1 MSRAERMRSG
11 LFARKTRAP
20 AAPPPLPASLWL
32 LATAAVTLGPHAATH
47 LPAWLSAACVLAL
60 LWRAWALHSGV
71 QRSHAALVM
80 LLACVAA
87 LAIRLHYGHFFGKD
101 PGVALL
107 ALLLCLKQHEIGS
120 ARDIRAAVLLAFF
133 LQLGLFFYDQ
143 SLPVA
148 ALALTGTLFATVSLL
163 SLHADRFQPAAS
175 LRLGGL
181 MLVQA
186 IPFLL
191 VLFVLFPR
199 IPGPLWGLPADA
211 HSGMTGLSDDMS
223 PGSISQLGLSEAI
236 AFRAEFAGEPPP
248 PAQRYWRGPVLTDFD
263 GRTWRAAIAGNE
275 DRPTVVARGPAYDY
289 RLTIE
294 PHNQR
299 WLLALEHPVA
309 ADTQVRFARDQ
320 QLLAATPL
328 RSRTRLQIVS
338 HPEAVSGLSE
348 SPAVLERALR
358 LPSGSNPRAVATG
371 TEIGRSSAT
380 PEAALQAVLG
390 HIADLDLTYTLRPP
404 LLGTHTVDEFLYSTQ
419 LGFCEH
425 FASAFTVLARAAG
438 LPTRVVTGYQGGEI
452 NPIDQAMVVR
462 QSDAHAW
469 AEVWLAGRGWQRVDP
484 TALAAPSR
492 IESGLAGSLPIG
504 DPLPLFARPAMNWLR
519 EARHRWEALSNA
531 WNQTVIGF
539 GAGDQRRLLERLGFA
554 DPDWKA
560 MASLLGT
567 LSVALLL
574 GLFAWAMHQ
583 RARRDP
589 LDLAWQAFC
598 DKFARKGCQRLP
610 WEGPIDYA
618 GRLASLYPKQG
629 KVLMAIARTY
639 ARLRYGPGSS
649 RHESDVRDLRTRVR
663 QLRID

>member
-1 MSRAERMRSG
+1 MKLG
-11 LFARKTRAP
+11 LPTRKPEAA
-20 AAPPPLPASLWL
+20 AAPPPLAASLWL

-47 LPAWLSAACVLAL
+47 LPAWLGAACVLAL
-60 LWRAWALHSGV
+60 VWRAWALRTGA
-71 QRSHAALVM
+71 QRSHAVLVM

-107 ALLLCLKQHEIGS
+107 ALLLCLKQHEISS
-120 ARDIRAAVLLAFF
+120 ARDVRAAVLLAFF
-133 LQLGLFFYDQ
+133 LQLGLFFHDQ

-148 ALALTGTLFATVSLL
+148 ALALAGTLLATVSLL
-163 SLHADRFQPAAS
+163 SLHTDRFRPTAS

-211 HSGMTGLSDDMS
+211 HSGMTGLSDNMS

-236 AFRAEFAGEPPP
+236 AFRAEFSDAPPP
-248 PAQRYWRGPVLTDFD
+248 PPQRYWRGPVLTDFD
-263 GRTWRAAIAGNE
+263 GRTWRASVVGSDE
-275 DRPTVVARGPAYDY
+275 RPTVAARGPAYAY

-299 WLLALEHPVA
+299 WLLALEHPVSA
-309 ADTQVRFARDQ
+309 AAPVRFGNDQ
-320 QLLAATPL
+320 QLLASAPL
-328 RSRTRLQIVS
+328 RSRTRIEIVS
-338 HPEAVSGLSE
+338 HPEAAAGLSE
-348 SPAVLERALR
+348 SPDVLERALR

-371 TEIGRSSAT
+371 AAIRQGSAS
-380 PEAALQAVLG
+380 PEAALQSVLAHLAG
-390 HIADLDLTYTLRPP
+390 LDLTYTLRPP
-404 LLGTHTVDEFLYSTQ
+404 LLGTHTVDEFLYVTQ

-438 LPTRVVTGYQGGEI
+438 LPARVVTGYQGGEI
-452 NPIDQAMVVR
+452 NPVDGAMVVR
-462 QSDAHAW
+462 QSEAHAW
-469 AEVWLAGRGWQRVDP
+469 AEVWMPGRGWQRVDP

-492 IESGLAGSLPIG
+492 IESGLAASLPRG
-504 DPLPLFARPAMNWLR
+504 DPLPLFARPAMSWLR

-554 DPDWKA
+554 TPDWKTLT
-560 MASLLGT
+560 SLLGI
-567 LSVALLL
+567 LSLMLML
-574 GLFAWAMHQ
+574 GLFAWAMRQ
-583 RARRDP
+583 RARRDR
-589 LDLAWQAFC
+589 LDRTWQAFC
-598 DKFARKGCQRLP
+598 DKFARKGCERLP

-618 GRLASLYPKQG
+618 ERLASCYPRQAAM
-629 KVLMAIARTY
+629 LRAIARSY
-639 ARLRYGPGSS
+639 ARLRYGRASS
-649 RHESDVRDLRTRVR
+649 RHEADIRELHARVR
-663 QLRID
+663 QLKID

>member
-1 MSRAERMRSG
+1 MKLG
-11 LFARKTRAP
+11 LPARKSKPAP
-20 AAPPPLPASLWL
+20 LPPPLSASLWL
-32 LATAAVTLGPHAATH
+32 LATAAITLGPHAATH

-60 LWRAWALHSGV
+60 VWRVWALRTGA
-71 QRSHAALVM
+71 QRSHAVLVM

-107 ALLLCLKQHEIGS
+107 ALLLCLKQHEIAS
-120 ARDIRAAVLLAFF
+120 SRDIRAAVLLAFF

-148 ALALTGTLFATVSLL
+148 ALALTGTLLATVTLL
-163 SLHADRFQPAAS
+163 SLHTHALRPTAS
-175 LRLGGL
+175 LRVGGL

-211 HSGMTGLSDDMS
+211 HSGMTGLSDNMS

-236 AFRAEFAGEPPP
+236 AFRAEFADTPPP
-248 PAQRYWRGPVLTDFD
+248 PSQRYWRGPVLTDFD
-263 GRTWRAAIAGNE
+263 GRTWRAAIVGSDAEPNV
-275 DRPTVVARGPAYDY
+275 TAMGPAHTY
-289 RLTIE
+289 RMTIE

-309 ADTQVRFARDQ
+309 ADTAVRFAHDQ
-320 QLLAATPL
+320 QLLSGTPL
-328 RSRTRLQIVS
+328 RSRTRIEIVS
-338 HPEAVSGLSE
+338 HPEATAGLNE
-348 SPAVLERALR
+348 NPAVLQRALR

-371 TEIGRSSAT
+371 AEIGRSTDT
-380 PEAALQAVLG
+380 PEAALQAVLA
-390 HIADLDLTYTLRPP
+390 HIAGLGLTYTLRPP

-438 LPTRVVTGYQGGEI
+438 LPARVVTGYQGGEI
-452 NPIDQAMVVR
+452 NPVDGVMVVR

-469 AEVWLAGRGWQRVDP
+469 AEVWLPGQGWQRVDP

-492 IESGLAGSLPIG
+492 IESGLAASLPSG
-504 DPLPLFARPAMNWLR
+504 DPLPLFARPAMSWLR
-519 EARHRWEALSNA
+519 DVRHRWEALSNA

-539 GAGDQRRLLERLGFA
+539 GSGDQRRLLERLGFST
-554 DPDWKA
+554 PDWKA
-560 MASLLGT
+560 LTGLLGA
-567 LSVALLL
+567 LSIALML
-574 GLFAWAMHQ
+574 GLFAWAMRQ

-589 LDLAWQAFC
+589 LDRTWQAFC
-598 DKFARKGCQRLP
+598 DKFARKGCERLP

-618 GRLASLYPKQG
+618 ERLAERYPKQASI
-629 KVLMAIARTY
+629 LRAIARSY
-639 ARLRYGPGSS
+639 ARLRYGPASS
-649 RHESDVRDLRTRVR
+649 RHEADIRELHTRVR

>member
-1 MSRAERMRSG
+1 MKLG
-11 LFARKTRAP
+11 LPARNPKPTP
-20 AAPPPLPASLWL
+20 PPPPLSASLWL
-32 LATAAVTLGPHAATH
+32 LATAAVTLGPHAVTH

-60 LWRAWALHSGV
+60 IWRAWALRTGAP
-71 QRSHAALVM
+71 RSHALLVM

-107 ALLLCLKQHEIGS
+107 ALLLCLKQHEIAS
-120 ARDIRAAVLLAFF
+120 SRDIRAAVLLAFF

-148 ALALTGTLFATVSLL
+148 ALALTGTLLATVSLL
-163 SLHADRFQPAAS
+163 ALQTDRFRPTAS

-211 HSGMTGLSDDMS
+211 HSGMTGLSDNMS

-236 AFRAEFAGEPPP
+236 AFRAEFSGTPPSP
-248 PAQRYWRGPVLTDFD
+248 PQRYWRGPVLTDFD
-263 GRTWRAAIAGNE
+263 GRTWRAATVGSDAQ
-275 DRPTVVARGPAYDY
+275 PSVVVAGPAHSY

-299 WLLALEHPVA
+299 WLLALEHPVSTDA
-309 ADTQVRFARDQ
+309 TVRFARDQ
-320 QLLAATPL
+320 QLLATTPL
-328 RSRTRLQIVS
+328 RSRTRIEIVS
-338 HPEAVSGLSE
+338 HPEAVAGLNE
-348 SPAVLERALR
+348 SRAVLERALR

-371 TEIGRSSAT
+371 AEIGRNSAT
-380 PEAALQAVLG
+380 PAATLQAVLD
-390 HIADLDLTYTLRPP
+390 HIASLGLTYTLRPP
-404 LLGTHTVDEFLYSTQ
+404 LLGENTVDEFLYTTQ

-425 FASAFTVLARAAG
+425 FASSFTVLARAAG
-438 LPTRVVTGYQGGEI
+438 LPARVVTGYQGGEI
-452 NPIDQAMVVR
+452 NPVDGVMVVR

-469 AEVWLAGRGWQRVDP
+469 AEVWLPERGWQRVDP

-492 IESGLAGSLPIG
+492 IESGLAASLPSG
-504 DPLPLFARPAMNWLR
+504 DPLPLFSRPAMSWLR
-519 EARHRWEALSNA
+519 DMRHRWEALSNA

-539 GAGDQRRLLERLGFA
+539 SAGDQRRLLERLGFA
-554 DPDWKA
+554 EPDWKA
-560 MASLLGT
+560 LTGLLGS
-567 LSVALLL
+567 LSVALML
-574 GLFAWAMHQ
+574 GLFAWAMRQ

-589 LDLAWQAFC
+589 LDGAWQAFC
-598 DKFARKGCQRLP
+598 NKFARKGCPRLP
-610 WEGPIDYA
+610 WEGPMDYA
-618 GRLASLYPKQG
+618 ERLAEHYPRQAPM
-629 KVLMAIARTY
+629 LRAIARTY
-639 ARLRYGPGSS
+639 ARLRYGRASS
-649 RHESDVRDLRTRVR
+649 RHDAEIRELRTRVR